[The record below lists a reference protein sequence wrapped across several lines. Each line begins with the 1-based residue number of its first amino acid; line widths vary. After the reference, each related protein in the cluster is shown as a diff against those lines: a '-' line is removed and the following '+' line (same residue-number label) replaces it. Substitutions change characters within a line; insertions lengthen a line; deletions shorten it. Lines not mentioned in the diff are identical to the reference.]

1 METLAIKFNKK
12 NLLDLHQFLTFVNH
26 KNLESFQEKHIVS
39 YQDIHLNVSEILS
52 RLTKLSD
59 QQLAKISTPLDL
71 EQSIAGLLC
80 REKLLSDAQL
90 QKIHKQNTFKKEFS
104 KSKNKSMIKYVLNR
118 LKNNQSTNSKENIK
132 SEKEKYFQFR
142 NTLLSKS
149 NVTVDSSMVKNF
161 IL

>member
-1 METLAIKFNKK
+1 MFFIL
-12 NLLDLHQFLTFVNH
+12 NLSFSQINSS
-26 KNLESFQEKHIVS
+26 LEK
-39 YQDIHLNVSEILS
+39 
-52 RLTKLSD
+52 
-59 QQLAKISTPLDL
+59 
-71 EQSIAGLLC
+71 SITGLLC
-80 REKLLSDAQL
+80 REKFLLDAQL
-90 QKIHKQNTFKKEFS
+90 QKIHKKTTFKKEFS

-149 NVTVDSSMVKNF
+149 NVAVDSSMVKNF